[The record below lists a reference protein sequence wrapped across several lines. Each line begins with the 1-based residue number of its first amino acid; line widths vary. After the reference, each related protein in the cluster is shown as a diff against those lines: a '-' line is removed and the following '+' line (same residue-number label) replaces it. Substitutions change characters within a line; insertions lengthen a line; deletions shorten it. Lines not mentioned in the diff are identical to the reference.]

1 MHFITYF
8 FWFMLF
14 CGKSAWNLQIFLPFS
29 LVFQPSLLLHPQSN
43 ILLWLHTKNH
53 CKFEEI
59 FTVTE
64 LPYVAG
70 KYRCQILL
78 NFDTNLKIIS
88 TFKRIFWH
96 WNDTSQRVVCVWTVQ
111 EAKRLLEYFLYLR
124 AMHLLTFSLGFCVHL
139 FYMREEEN
147 SAIYN
152 RDVILLLLLLERYRE
167 NGMLQEKTPRN
178 KGRTFTGV

>member
-8 FWFMLF
+8 LWFMLF
-14 CGKSAWNLQIFLPFS
+14 CGKSAWNSQIFLPFS

-78 NFDTNLKIIS
+78 NYDTNLKIIS
-88 TFKRIFWH
+88 TFKRIFDIETTQAKGLFVFELFRRLKDYWSIFY
-96 WNDTSQRVVCVWTVQ
+96 TSGPCIYSRFPLVFVYTFFICVK
-111 EAKRLLEYFLYLR
+111 KR
-124 AMHLLTFSLGFCVHL
+124 
-139 FYMREEEN
+139 
-147 SAIYN
+147 
-152 RDVILLLLLLERYRE
+152 ILLYIIETLYYY
-167 NGMLQEKTPRN
+167 
-178 KGRTFTGV
+178 FCC